1 LAKLR
6 LVRGNTACAYGA
18 VSAGCRFYAGYPI
31 TPSSEVAE
39 EMARLLPRVGGVF
52 VQMEDEMASL
62 AACIGASLGGLR
74 AMTAT
79 SGPGFTLMQEHLGY
93 AALAE
98 IPCVVVDVMRLGP
111 STGFPTAPAQGDVCQ
126 ARWGSHG
133 DYPALVLSPAGVQ
146 EVFDLTAR
154 AFELADRYRTP
165 VVVLYDEV
173 VGHMM
178 EPAALPPVGEL
189 EQAGTWRRPS
199 PPVRAPYLPY
209 AYTDGTPPP
218 LVSFGEGVRYHVTGL
233 IHDES
238 GFPTVDPAKVGEML
252 GKLNRKIPEVP
263 AEGLEPELY
272 ATEDAEVVVVAY
284 GITARAAKAAVKQAR
299 ASGLRAGLL
308 RPRVL
313 WPSPER
319 VLRELASRVQAF
331 VVAEMNCGQWG
342 REVERLVCR
351 TAEVVPVNQVDGTPL
366 APEAIL
372 QAVAEAGG
380 RTGCGVAAGR
390 TA

>member
-1 LAKLR
+1 LR

-18 VSAGCRFYAGYPI
+18 LSAGCRFYAGYPI

-74 AMTAT
+74 SMTAT

-111 STGFPTAPAQGDVCQ
+111 STGFPTAPAQGDVLQ

-133 DYPALVLSPAGVQ
+133 DYPVVVLSPAGVQ
-146 EVFDLTAR
+146 EVFELTAC
-154 AFELADRYRTP
+154 AFEVADRLRVP

-178 EPAALPPVGEL
+178 EPATLPDLSEL
-189 EQAGTWRRPS
+189 AACGTWRRPR
-199 PPVRAPYLPY
+199 PPADGAYLPY
-209 AYTDGTPPP
+209 AYRDGCPPP
-218 LVSFGEGVRYHVTGL
+218 LVSFGDGVRYHVTGL
-233 IHDES
+233 VHDES
-238 GFPTVDPAKVGEML
+238 GFPTQEPGKVGEML
-252 GKLNRKIPEVP
+252 RRLNDKVPELP
-263 AEGLEPELY
+263 AEGLQPELW
-272 ATEDAEVVVVAY
+272 ATDDAEVVVAAY
-284 GITARAAKAAVKQAR
+284 GITARAAKAAVREAR
-299 ASGLRAGLL
+299 RQGLRAGLL

-313 WPSPER
+313 WPAPATA
-319 VLRELASRVQAF
+319 LRELARRVRAF
-331 VVAEMNCGQWG
+331 VVPEMNFGQWV
-342 REVERLVCR
+342 REVERLAGR
-351 TAEVVPVNQVDGTPL
+351 WAEVVPLNQVDSTPIP
-366 APEAIL
+366 PEAIL
-372 QAVAEAGG
+372 ARLAELVAA
-380 RTGCGVAAGR
+380 RAPARAAGR
-390 TA
+390 AG

>member
-1 LAKLR
+1 MARLR

-18 VSAGCRFYAGYPI
+18 LRAGCRFYAGYPI

-74 AMTAT
+74 SMTAT

-98 IPCVVVDVMRLGP
+98 VPCVVVDVMRLGP

-133 DYPALVLSPAGVQ
+133 DYPVLVLAPAGVQ
-146 EVFDLTAR
+146 EVFELTAR

-178 EPAALPPVGEL
+178 EPATLPEL
-189 EQAGTWRRPS
+189 SELAKAGTWRRPPARVDGS
-199 PPVRAPYLPY
+199 YLPY
-209 AYTDGTPPP
+209 AYTDGVPPP
-218 LVSFGEGVRYHVTGL
+218 LVSFGDGVRYHVTGL

-238 GFPTVDPAKVGEML
+238 GFPTQEPRKVAEML
-252 GKLNRKIPEVP
+252 GRLYRKVPDLP
-263 AEGLEPELY
+263 AEDLQPEAV

-284 GITARAAKAAVKQAR
+284 GFPARAARAAVRQAR
-299 ASGLRAGLL
+299 ELGVRAGLL

-313 WPSPER
+313 WPAPEA
-319 VLRELASRVQAF
+319 VLRELAGRVRVF
-331 VVAEMNCGQWG
+331 VVVEMNFGQWG

-351 TAEVVPVNQVDGTPL
+351 SAEVVHVNQVDATPVEPETVL
-366 APEAIL
+366 A
-372 QAVAEAGG
+372 AVLEAGA
-380 RTGCGVAAGR
+380 RTPSPVPAR
-390 TA
+390 RSP

>member
-1 LAKLR
+1 MARLR

-18 VSAGCRFYAGYPI
+18 LSAGCRFYAGYPI

-74 AMTAT
+74 SMTAT

-111 STGFPTAPAQGDVCQ
+111 STGFPTAPAQGDVLQ

-133 DYPALVLSPAGVQ
+133 DYPMVVLAPAGVQ
-146 EVFDLTAR
+146 EVFELTAA
-154 AFELADRYRTP
+154 AFEVADRFRTP

-178 EPAALPPVGEL
+178 EPATLPEL
-189 EQAGTWRRPS
+189 SELVASGTWRRPS
-199 PPVRAPYLPY
+199 PPVQGTYLPY
-209 AYTDGTPPP
+209 AYREGTPPP
-218 LVSFGEGVRYHVTGL
+218 LVSFGEGARYHVTGL

-238 GFPTVDPAKVGEML
+238 GFPTQDPGKVGEML
-252 GKLNRKIPEVP
+252 RRLNGKVPEIPIDQLHPEVV
-263 AEGLEPELY
+263 
-272 ATEDAEVVVVAY
+272 ATGDAEVVVVAY
-284 GITARAAKAAVKQAR
+284 GITARAAHAAVRQAR
-299 ASGLRAGLL
+299 EVGVRAGLF

-313 WPSPER
+313 WPSPATA
-319 VLRELASRVQAF
+319 LRELSGRVGVF
-331 VVAEMNCGQWG
+331 VVAEMNFGQWA
-342 REVERLVCR
+342 REVERLVGR
-351 TAEVVPVNQVDGTPL
+351 WAEVVTVNQVDGTALSPQT
-366 APEAIL
+366 IL
-372 QAVAEAGG
+372 QRVLEVTSPVPSA
-380 RTGCGVAAGR
+380 AAGR
-390 TA
+390 RIS

>member
-1 LAKLR
+1 MARLR

-18 VSAGCRFYAGYPI
+18 LSAGCRFYAGYPI

-74 AMTAT
+74 SMTAT

-98 IPCVVVDVMRLGP
+98 IPCVVVNVMRLGP
-111 STGFPTAPAQGDVCQ
+111 STGFPTAPAQGDVLQ

-133 DYPALVLSPAGVQ
+133 DYPMVVLAPAGVQ
-146 EVFDLTAR
+146 EVFELTAA
-154 AFELADRYRTP
+154 AFEVADRFRTP

-178 EPAALPPVGEL
+178 EPATLPEL
-189 EQAGTWRRPS
+189 SELVASGTWRRPS
-199 PPVRAPYLPY
+199 PPVQGTYLPY
-209 AYTDGTPPP
+209 AYREGTPPP
-218 LVSFGEGVRYHVTGL
+218 LVSFGEGPRYHVTGL

-238 GFPTVDPAKVGEML
+238 GFPTQDPDEVGEML
-252 GKLNRKIPEVP
+252 RRLNGKLPEIP
-263 AEGLEPELY
+263 AGQLHPELV
-272 ATEDAEVVVVAY
+272 ATGDAEVVVVAY
-284 GITARAAKAAVKQAR
+284 GITARAARAAVRQAR
-299 ASGLRAGLL
+299 ELGVRAGLF

-313 WPSPER
+313 WPSPATA
-319 VLRELASRVQAF
+319 LRELSGRVGMF
-331 VVAEMNCGQWG
+331 VVAEMNFGQWA
-342 REVERLVCR
+342 REVERLVGR
-351 TAEVVPVNQVDGTPL
+351 WAEVATVNQVDGTPL
-366 APEAIL
+366 SPQAIL
-372 QAVAEAGG
+372 ERVLEV
-380 RTGCGVAAGR
+380 TGPVPSAAAGR
-390 TA
+390 KIP

>member
-1 LAKLR
+1 MARLR

-18 VSAGCRFYAGYPI
+18 LSAGCRFYAGYPI

-74 AMTAT
+74 SMTAT

-98 IPCVVVDVMRLGP
+98 IPCVVVNVMRLGP
-111 STGFPTAPAQGDVCQ
+111 STGFPTAPAQGDVLQ

-133 DYPALVLSPAGVQ
+133 DYPMVVLAPAGVQ
-146 EVFDLTAR
+146 EVFELTAA
-154 AFELADRYRTP
+154 AFEVADRFRTP

-178 EPAALPPVGEL
+178 EPATLPEL
-189 EQAGTWRRPS
+189 SELVASGTWRRPS
-199 PPVRAPYLPY
+199 PPVQETYLPY
-209 AYTDGTPPP
+209 AYREGTPPP
-218 LVSFGEGVRYHVTGL
+218 LVSFGEGPRYHVTGL

-238 GFPTVDPAKVGEML
+238 GFPTQDPGKVGEML
-252 GKLNRKIPEVP
+252 RQLNGKLPEIPTDQ
-263 AEGLEPELY
+263 LHPELV
-272 ATEDAEVVVVAY
+272 ATGDAEVVVVAY
-284 GITARAAKAAVKQAR
+284 GITARAARAAVRQAR
-299 ASGLRAGLL
+299 ELGVRAGLF

-313 WPSPER
+313 WPSPATA
-319 VLRELASRVQAF
+319 LRELSGRVGMF
-331 VVAEMNCGQWG
+331 VVAEMNFGQWA
-342 REVERLVCR
+342 REVERLVGR
-351 TAEVVPVNQVDGTPL
+351 WAEVATVNQVDGTPL
-366 APEAIL
+366 SPQAIL
-372 QAVAEAGG
+372 ERVLEV
-380 RTGCGVAAGR
+380 TGPVPSAAAGR
-390 TA
+390 KIP

>member
-1 LAKLR
+1 MARLR

-18 VSAGCRFYAGYPI
+18 LSAGCRFYAGYPI

-52 VQMEDEMASL
+52 VQMEDEIASL

-74 AMTAT
+74 SMTAT

-111 STGFPTAPAQGDVCQ
+111 STGFPTAPAQGDVLQ

-133 DYPALVLSPAGVQ
+133 DYPMVVLAPAGVQ
-146 EVFDLTAR
+146 EVFELTAA
-154 AFELADRYRTP
+154 AFEVADRLRTP

-178 EPAALPPVGEL
+178 EPATLPDLSEL
-189 EQAGTWRRPS
+189 VASGTWRRPS
-199 PPVRAPYLPY
+199 PPVQGTYLPY
-209 AYTDGTPPP
+209 AYSEGTPPP
-218 LVSFGEGVRYHVTGL
+218 LVSFGEGTRYHITGL

-238 GFPTVDPAKVGEML
+238 GFPTQDPGKVGEML
-252 GKLNRKIPEVP
+252 RRLNEKVPEVP
-263 AEGLEPELY
+263 ADQLHPEGV

-284 GITARAAKAAVKQAR
+284 GITARAARAAVRQAR
-299 ASGLRAGLL
+299 ELGVRAGLF

-313 WPSPER
+313 WPSPATA
-319 VLRELASRVQAF
+319 LRELSGRVGMF
-331 VVAEMNCGQWG
+331 VVAEMNFGQWA
-342 REVERLVCR
+342 REVERLVGR
-351 TAEVVPVNQVDGTPL
+351 WAEVVTVNQVDGTPL
-366 APEAIL
+366 SPRTIL
-372 QAVAEAGG
+372 ERVLEVSSPVPS
-380 RTGCGVAAGR
+380 TAAGR
-390 TA
+390 RIS